1 MLRADTGARHAALA
15 GWFVF
20 FAVLGSTLSLGAGAS
35 RNDSRADPVRRP
47 RAPAGDYLSLSR
59 QKCTG
64 RGRDTASTTPFR
76 SPSLLFA
83 SLPFSSHR
91 FASRLASSRLL
102 LFSSLLFSFSS
113 LLREAHAL
121 RQAEQARRAKTLAAV
136 AAAQELA
143 RHTEGKKRALQAGGG
158 EDDLDSHAG
167 VNDEGGGKRAREE
180 VSSKG
185 GSV

>member
-1 MLRADTGARHAALA
+1 
-15 GWFVF
+15 VS
-20 FAVLGSTLSLGAGAS
+20 STKFGQEKQQQIE
-35 RNDSRADPVRRP
+35 R
-47 RAPAGDYLSLSR
+47 
-59 QKCTG
+59 
-64 RGRDTASTTPFR
+64 
-76 SPSLLFA
+76 
-83 SLPFSSHR
+83 
-91 FASRLASSRLL
+91 
-102 LFSSLLFSFSS
+102 
-113 LLREAHAL
+113 LREAHAL